1 MAYFNN
7 KKVITE
13 PLPIPDTPGYVPPA
27 PPTPPTPSPGGN
39 ADVVHPAHS
48 GSYSMELYVNSSDN
62 NVMSKTITNITTIT
76 NIAWK
81 ENTSI
86 MDPVVIVDCVTD
98 LTGANYAY
106 ISDFGRYY
114 YINNIE
120 VMPGNLYALYL
131 HCDVLMS
138 FASEIGSCTGVVRRQ
153 ESLYNMYINDSE
165 FKVEQKS
172 DKKTLMFSNCP
183 FSKTNQYYIA
193 VSGGA

>member
-13 PLPIPDTPGYVPPA
+13 PLPIPDTPGYIPPS
-27 PPTPPTPSPGGN
+27 PPTPPTPEAGGS
-39 ADVVHPAHS
+39 AIVVHPSHT
-48 GSYSMELYVNSSDN
+48 GSYTLNLYTNTSDN
-62 NVMSKTITNITTIT
+62 NVLSKTISLVSSIS

-86 MDPVVIVDCVTD
+86 VDPVILIESSTD
-98 LTGANYAY
+98 LTGCNYAE
-106 ISDFGRYY
+106 IPAFGRYY

-120 VMPGNLYALYL
+120 VMPGDLYALYL

-138 FASEIGSCTGVVRRQ
+138 YSDQLASCSGVVRRQ

-183 FSKTNQYYIA
+183 FSKNNQFYIA

>member
-7 KKVITE
+7 KRVITE
-13 PLPIPDTPGYVPPA
+13 PLPIPEDPGYVPPA
-27 PPTPPTPSPGGN
+27 PPVPPSPSAGGQ
-39 ADVVHPAHS
+39 ASVVHPSHS
-48 GSYSMELYVNSSDN
+48 GSYTMELYINSSDN
-62 NVMSKTITNITTIT
+62 NVMSKSLSSVATIS

-86 MDPVVIVDCVTD
+86 INPVVIVDSNTD
-98 LTGANYAY
+98 LTGCNYAY
-106 ISDFGRYY
+106 ISAFGRYY

-120 VMPGNLYALYL
+120 VMPGNLCALYL

-138 FASEIGSCTGVVRRQ
+138 FASSIASCSGVVRRQ

-172 DKKTLMFSNCP
+172 DKKTIMFSNCP